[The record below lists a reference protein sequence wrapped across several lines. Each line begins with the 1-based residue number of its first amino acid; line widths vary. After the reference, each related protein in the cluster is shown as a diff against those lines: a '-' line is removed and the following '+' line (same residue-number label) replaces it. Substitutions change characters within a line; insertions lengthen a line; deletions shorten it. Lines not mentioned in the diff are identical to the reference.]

1 MSTRRDHQR
10 PGTSLVGSMGRLG
23 LLATAALGSIWL
35 TGCVRSSKTTYQGSA
50 FLGESE
56 PNDAACCADFLGF
69 LSPGEIVT
77 VQGFID
83 DSGFDPFDGFAF
95 TANQPLTVQFNLF
108 IDNPGA
114 DLDFCVYDP
123 QLGFTVDC
131 FESPFNPEFGSID
144 VFTGGTSFHL
154 VVNSFNGA
162 SSYTL
167 QVEVFPLFFG
177 ATAGDGL
184 QSLDAPAIQARTGE
198 SPGGFGKPDRLP
210 DFDAYGADAGADP
223 GEAEAEPHVIG
234 VLEVLELPASDE
246 GGDGDD
252 DSSQQASGGNAAT
265 DRAMFA
271 LTSEGHWIRMGR
283 SEEVGAGVTDAA
295 GP

>member
-1 MSTRRDHQR
+1 MSNRRDHQR
-10 PGTSLVGSMGRLG
+10 PSPSSMARLG
-23 LLATAALGSIWL
+23 LLATAVVGSVWL

-95 TANQPLTVQFNLF
+95 TANQPITVQFELF

-114 DLDFCVYDP
+114 DLDVCVYDP

-144 VFTGGTSFHL
+144 VFTGLTSFHL
-154 VVNSFNGA
+154 VVNSFAGA

-167 QVEVFPLFFG
+167 RVEVFPLFAA
-177 ATAGDGL
+177 ATAGGDGGP
-184 QSLDAPAIQARTGE
+184 QTLDAPAIQARTNEVPGE
-198 SPGGFGKPDRLP
+198 APGKPDRLP
-210 DFDAYGADAGADP
+210 DFAGY
-223 GEAEAEPHVIG
+223 GEAPAGDGAPEAEPHVIG
-234 VLEVLELPASDE
+234 VLEILELPDAPDASSPAEGNFDE
-246 GGDGDD
+246 GE
-252 DSSQQASGGNAAT
+252 NAT
-265 DRAMFA
+265 DRATFA
-271 LTSEGHWIRMGR
+271 LTSEGQWIRMGR
-283 SEEVGAGVTDAA
+283 SPEVGASVTDAA